1 MSSILENLKL
11 TTDEEEVIPISDEG
25 RIAEIE
31 SCSQSLL
38 GKFLTC
44 RSFNKRAAQGTIK
57 RAWGL
62 ENRVQVVEVGA
73 NLFQFKFN
81 SEFDMNRVLKGGP
94 WTFDNQVLLL
104 VRWKLGMTAANVRFE
119 TASLWV
125 QIWGAP
131 FDMASPSVAEAVG
144 GRLGVVED
152 VEKRRQ
158 QDIPNFFMR
167 VKVALPLSKPLRRG
181 AFLANS
187 NGQKYWVTFKC
198 EHLALFCHYCGLLGH
213 DLRHCA
219 QHFGATKNG
228 EEADC
233 QYGDWM
239 KATGSRA
246 RSPNSRGRYQDKTE
260 RATESEPVSSQQG
273 SGKTPDED
281 DGGGGVAGGR
291 VCMTQLDAGMAG
303 KHGILP
309 ESSLPNS
316 VF

>member
-1 MSSILENLKL
+1 MSSILENMKL
-11 TTDEEEVIPISDEG
+11 TTDEEEVISISDEG

-44 RSFNKRAAQGTIK
+44 RSFNKRVAQGTIK

-62 ENRVQVVEVGA
+62 ENRVQVVEVGV

-94 WTFDNQVLLL
+94 WTNDNQVLLL
-104 VRWKLGMTAANVRFE
+104 VRWKPGMTAANVRFE

-144 GRLGVVED
+144 RRLGVVED

-181 AFLANS
+181 AFLADS
-187 NGQKYWVTFKC
+187 NG
-198 EHLALFCHYCGLLGH
+198 
-213 DLRHCA
+213 
-219 QHFGATKNG
+219 
-228 EEADC
+228 
-233 QYGDWM
+233 
-239 KATGSRA
+239 
-246 RSPNSRGRYQDKTE
+246 
-260 RATESEPVSSQQG
+260 
-273 SGKTPDED
+273 
-281 DGGGGVAGGR
+281 
-291 VCMTQLDAGMAG
+291 
-303 KHGILP
+303 
-309 ESSLPNS
+309 
-316 VF
+316 